1 MNIWKR
7 LAKKIL
13 ECFSVPDDMDD
24 IQKRLDRMESKLS
37 GQYAGLLKQLEPLQE
52 YADQWKLEKVN
63 LRFEVLEND
72 RTELFRRF
80 DQSNSSTDDRI
91 HILEEDRT
99 ALFSRIDRMERVLR
113 ECGFFNLKSRLDARV
128 IRLEILWYYMKP
140 ERYEQLDEEAKALL
154 EKLYNEYDYGREE
167 GRLFEEDPDYRKA
180 KDDKVPYELGEEDGM
195 WYADVD
201 RKRIYLGENRAD
213 SEAYLKE
220 TLYWLEGETP
230 HQYFNPAWDGI
241 DICDGSILLD
251 IGAAEGW
258 FGIRHLEKC
267 KKVYFFEYDERWLQY
282 LRKTCAPYSDKVE
295 IVKGYVGDQ
304 GEDIRLDDFFKNRE
318 KPTHIKMD
326 VEGAEGAVLRGMTQM
341 LENDEPL
348 TIFLCT
354 YHRQE
359 DWDRYY
365 ELLHERFDITSSK
378 GYYWDIQDPAPPF
391 FRRGVMKA
399 VKKKKYLKLQNKEG
413 CKDD

>member
-1 MNIWKR
+1 MSLWEKIAKR
-7 LAKKIL
+7 IL
-13 ECFSVPDDMDD
+13 ECSSVLNDMND
-24 IQKRLDRMESKLS
+24 IQKRLTGLESNQSK
-37 GQYAGLLKQLEPLQE
+37 QYEKLLKQFELLQKYTKE
-52 YADQWKLEKVN
+52 LKLEKIN
-63 LRFEVLEND
+63 QRFEVLEND
-72 RTELFRRF
+72 RTELFQRF
-80 DQSNSSTDDRI
+80 DRSNSSPNDRI
-91 HILEEDRT
+91 HILEKDRT
-99 ALFSRIDRMERVLR
+99 ALFSRIDKIENTLR
-113 ECGFFNLKSRLDARV
+113 ECGFSNLKSRLDARV

-154 EKLYNEYDYGREE
+154 ETLYNEYEYGRDE
-167 GRLFEEDPDYRKA
+167 GRLFEEDPAYK
-180 KDDKVPYELGEEDGM
+180 KKIDDEAALPYELGEEDGM
-195 WYADVD
+195 WYANVD
-201 RKRIYLGENRAD
+201 GKRIYLGENRAD

-230 HQYFNPAWDGI
+230 HQYYNPVWDGV

-282 LRKTCAPYSDKVE
+282 LRKTCVPYGDKVE
-295 IVKGYVGDQ
+295 IVKGYVGNK
-304 GEDIRLDDFFKNRE
+304 EKDIRLDDFFRNRE

-326 VEGAEGAVLRGMTQM
+326 VEGAEGAILRGMTQL

-365 ELLHERFDITSSK
+365 ELLHERFDIASSK

-391 FRRGVMKA
+391 FRRGIMKA
-399 VKKKKYLKLQNKEG
+399 VKKRKYLKL
-413 CKDD
+413 